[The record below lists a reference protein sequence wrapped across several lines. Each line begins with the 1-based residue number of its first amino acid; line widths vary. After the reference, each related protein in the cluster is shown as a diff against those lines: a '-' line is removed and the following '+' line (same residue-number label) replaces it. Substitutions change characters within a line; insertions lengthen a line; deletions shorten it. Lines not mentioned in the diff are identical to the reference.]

1 MEQFKGKVHPA
12 KEAGEKPWPVRLLN
26 QRSTESER
34 QPGNLPHALVAWSVR
49 FFTSKTGE
57 FFKKAKF
64 QELLNSNELDGEDEY
79 IDVQESESSDTDEQ
93 CHSPSEVDINSFND
107 KEEECPEELQ
117 DNGLEN
123 ASCLDPKHGKKAVPV
138 NASLGSKRT
147 TGKKTKISNVT
158 GKEKWERK
166 SSDGDEELK
175 LLKELVSCEKESKK
189 EVKLPPSAKEKDDD
203 ALFGDLVASQ
213 LRKLPEMLKLQARHQ
228 INGTM
233 FHMQMRMHQQ
243 QHPQQQP
250 VNVVGYSPMNNKI
263 QSPVPEYD
271 PRGPFQRSL
280 SQSPLDDQFI
290 QWTKHT

>member
-1 MEQFKGKVHPA
+1 M
-12 KEAGEKPWPVRLLN
+12 
-26 QRSTESER
+26 
-34 QPGNLPHALVAWSVR
+34 
-49 FFTSKTGE
+49 
-57 FFKKAKF
+57 
-64 QELLNSNELDGEDEY
+64 
-79 IDVQESESSDTDEQ
+79 
-93 CHSPSEVDINSFND
+93 PS
-107 KEEECPEELQ
+107 
-117 DNGLEN
+117 
-123 ASCLDPKHGKKAVPV
+123 PKHGKKAVPV

-147 TGKKTKISNVT
+147 IGKKRKISNVT

-213 LRKLPEMLKLQARHQ
+213 FRKLPEMLKLQARHQ

-271 PRGPFQRSL
+271 PRGPFQGSL

-290 QWTKHT
+290 Q